1 MVGLVTGGASGL
13 GRATVERLISQGASA
28 VILDLPSSDG
38 HKLAASLGERCAFAP
53 TDVSDTFHLLFKTF
67 FHLHPALTYNEPFT
81 LFFLTKSVKYYEY
94 IGSNMTFIC
103 DQGHI

>member
-53 TDVSDTFHLLFKTF
+53 TDVSYFLKPF

-81 LFFLTKSVKYYEY
+81 LFFFNIKSVKYYEY